1 MSHLLWYPVTF
12 ILFYIVADS
21 LRDQPSISLPLMYSV
36 GLLFILITF
45 RCMLSGI
52 SKHKFNPL
60 RRTLLVTW
68 CTLLSIT
75 IWVRVFEFGYI
86 DHQVRVIAG
95 ILWMLS
101 LANLF
106 SVVHIFYNVFS
117 ELRQILGI
125 CMLMI
130 PEPTKKDE

>member
-12 ILFYIVADS
+12 LLFYIVADT
-21 LRDQPSISLPLMYSV
+21 LRDQPSISLPLMYSFGFV
-36 GLLFILITF
+36 FILITF
-45 RCMLSGI
+45 RCILSGI

-68 CTLLSIT
+68 CTLLAIM
-75 IWVRVFEFGYI
+75 IWVRVFEFGYL

-101 LANLF
+101 LANLV
-106 SVVHIFYNVFS
+106 SVVHIFFHVFS
-117 ELRQILGI
+117 ELTQILGI
-125 CMLMI
+125 RMLKI
-130 PEPTKKDE
+130 PEPTRKGE